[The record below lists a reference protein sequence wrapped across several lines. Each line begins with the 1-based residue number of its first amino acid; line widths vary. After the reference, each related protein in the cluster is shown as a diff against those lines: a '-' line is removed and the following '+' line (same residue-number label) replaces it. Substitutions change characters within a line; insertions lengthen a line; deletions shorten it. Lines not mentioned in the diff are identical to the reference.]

1 MLAMTSMIRNLLLN
15 LQSVKYARLP
25 LDPSHHDQTEPMNF
39 SASAQTSPPSKVSGS
54 HLSVL
59 QLTLSYAWFYLF
71 TPGGILTVA
80 DDLLKNDGSK
90 FLEMM
95 EQLAVARHV
104 REEQNIRDLEETDEE
119 EYDEDKE

>member
-1 MLAMTSMIRNLLLN
+1 M
-15 LQSVKYARLP
+15 
-25 LDPSHHDQTEPMNF
+25 
-39 SASAQTSPPSKVSGS
+39 
-54 HLSVL
+54 
-59 QLTLSYAWFYLF
+59 QLTLSYAWVYLF

>member
-1 MLAMTSMIRNLLLN
+1 MLSC
-15 LQSVKYARLP
+15 SDHPFLP
-25 LDPSHHDQTEPMNF
+25 
-39 SASAQTSPPSKVSGS
+39 A
-54 HLSVL
+54 
-59 QLTLSYAWFYLF
+59 
-71 TPGGILTVA
+71 GILTVA

-119 EYDEDKE
+119 DYEE

>member
-1 MLAMTSMIRNLLLN
+1 M
-15 LQSVKYARLP
+15 
-25 LDPSHHDQTEPMNF
+25 
-39 SASAQTSPPSKVSGS
+39 
-54 HLSVL
+54 
-59 QLTLSYAWFYLF
+59 
-71 TPGGILTVA
+71 A

-119 EYDEDKE
+119 DYDQEQE

>member
-1 MLAMTSMIRNLLLN
+1 MSTPNSSCLR
-15 LQSVKYARLP
+15 
-25 LDPSHHDQTEPMNF
+25 
-39 SASAQTSPPSKVSGS
+39 
-54 HLSVL
+54 
-59 QLTLSYAWFYLF
+59 LTLSYAWFYPF
-71 TPGGILTVA
+71 VPGGILTVA

-119 EYDEDKE
+119 DYDEDKE